1 MKMSKKVPL
10 IALTVA
16 LVGVIVST
24 DAWANNHADTGW
36 SFSSKEWYEIT
47 EMRSKEDSTSA
58 WGHVCEGGYLYGW
71 ERPTYFTLVDR
82 YDQELTDDN
91 GNSISYTAVAKG
103 NSAIKVQNSAYQN
116 GYRNVRMRITRDH
129 TFGGTESGYWSP
141 DSI

>member
-58 WGHVCEGGYLYGW
+58 WGHVC
-71 ERPTYFTLVDR
+71 
-82 YDQELTDDN
+82 
-91 GNSISYTAVAKG
+91 
-103 NSAIKVQNSAYQN
+103 
-116 GYRNVRMRITRDH
+116 
-129 TFGGTESGYWSP
+129 
-141 DSI
+141 